1 MAKSKTIQRPKNFY
15 CEIPVA
21 PEDIERFKKGCSHYG
36 FTIEQ
41 KRGQKPY
48 FTVGF
53 NDPVDLYWFGAN
65 MFGHIET
72 NGITKRAF

>member
-1 MAKSKTIQRPKNFY
+1 MKKTPPIRLKNFY

-21 PEDIERFKKGCSHYG
+21 PEDIERFKNGCADYG
-36 FTIEQ
+36 MSIEQ

-48 FTVGF
+48 YTVGF
-53 NDPVDLYWFGAN
+53 DNHIDLYWLAAN

-72 NGITKRAF
+72 NGITKRSF